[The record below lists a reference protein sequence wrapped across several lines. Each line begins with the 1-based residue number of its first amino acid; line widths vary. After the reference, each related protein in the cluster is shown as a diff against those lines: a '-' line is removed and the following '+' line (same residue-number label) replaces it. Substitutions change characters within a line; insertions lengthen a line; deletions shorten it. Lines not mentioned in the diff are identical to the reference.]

1 MNFIL
6 ALRGLQALID
16 IRLAELDPSVSQSE
30 LDTIT
35 AEQSAIFDAFD
46 RPEQNI
52 CNGLFNAVKA
62 QAGDDIEVLNDMSE
76 QLKLTVTPGLGDL
89 S

>member
-35 AEQSAIFDAFD
+35 AEQSAIFDVFD
-46 RPEQNI
+46 KPEQAI

-76 QLKLTVTPGLGDL
+76 QLKLTIQPGLGDL